1 MKKIVTLCLTCV
13 QLLIFAQAPE
23 GVNYQ
28 SVIRDNTGNLMAN
41 AFVGLKISLLQNN
54 TNGTVVY
61 EESFDASTN
70 DFGLTNIVIGN
81 GNPISGDFSLID
93 WSNGPYFI
101 QIAADENG
109 GTDYEIMGTQE
120 LMSVPYAL
128 YAKTAGNGP
137 QGEQGIQGEVGPQGM
152 QGEQGVQGD
161 AGPQGEQG
169 IQGETGP
176 QGLQGEQ
183 GVQGDAGPQGEQG
196 IQGETGLQGLQGE
209 QGIQGV
215 PGAQGL
221 QGEQGIQG
229 LQGIQGVPG
238 NDGLLPNGTETGN
251 TTFWNGTEW
260 VVDNNNIFNAGG
272 NIGIGNNN
280 PTAKLHLYGTS
291 NNASDIISE
300 TDAGRVIKHW
310 FKNDLANWSI
320 GQIGSTQAPN
330 SSFYIT
336 EESASA
342 TRLAISTGGNI
353 GIGTTSPASKF
364 EVSGGDIAINSPFK
378 YKVKDAI
385 DGDNFLMYEPTVDGL
400 RLNGFDAVF
409 ITTTDGTNATAGQ
422 DLVVRN
428 GRVGINTN
436 TPSQGLLHVNGYYS
450 DPFGNFTYYATGPN
464 TGTAAGT
471 NLNTSIFATH
481 RVVAGEF
488 NAISDARIKNIEG
501 VSNSD
506 KDLETLN
513 KIEVTDYHMIDPSH
527 GDKPVKKA
535 IAQQLEEVYPQAVSK
550 STNCIPD
557 IYLLADCNAGKIE
570 IKNNLKVGERIRLIF
585 EDKEE
590 IASVISRGANSIQT
604 NLDLSGKVFVY
615 GRQVDDFRTVDYQ
628 AVAMLNVSAT
638 QALLRRIEALEK
650 ENQALKEVNENMNA
664 LKSEVDVLQKNVLL
678 LLNDKNTAANPKKN
692 K

>member
-1 MKKIVTLCLTCV
+1 
-13 QLLIFAQAPE
+13 
-23 GVNYQ
+23 
-28 SVIRDNTGNLMAN
+28 MAN

-81 GNPISGDFSLID
+81 GTPISGDFSLID

-137 QGEQGIQGEVGPQGM
+137 QGEQGIQGEVGPQGL

-176 QGLQGEQ
+176 QGIQGEQGVQGDAGPQGEQGIQGETGLQGLQGEQ
-183 GVQGDAGPQGEQG
+183 GIQGDAGPQGEQG

-272 NIGIGNNN
+272 NIGIG
-280 PTAKLHLYGTS
+280 
-291 NNASDIISE
+291 
-300 TDAGRVIKHW
+300 
-310 FKNDLANWSI
+310 
-320 GQIGSTQAPN
+320 
-330 SSFYIT
+330 
-336 EESASA
+336 
-342 TRLAISTGGNI
+342 
-353 GIGTTSPASKF
+353 TTSPTSKF

-678 LLNDKNTAANPKKN
+678 LLNDKNTAASPKEK
-692 K
+692 

>member
-137 QGEQGIQGEVGPQGM
+137 QGEQGIQGEVGPQGLQGEQGVQGDAGPQGEQGLQGETGPQGI

-169 IQGETGP
+169 IQGETGL

-183 GVQGDAGPQGEQG
+183 GIQGDAGPQGEQG

-272 NIGIGNNN
+272 NIGIG
-280 PTAKLHLYGTS
+280 
-291 NNASDIISE
+291 
-300 TDAGRVIKHW
+300 
-310 FKNDLANWSI
+310 
-320 GQIGSTQAPN
+320 
-330 SSFYIT
+330 
-336 EESASA
+336 
-342 TRLAISTGGNI
+342 
-353 GIGTTSPASKF
+353 TTSPASKF

-409 ITTTDGTNATAGQ
+409 ITTTDGNNATAGQ

-650 ENQALKEVNENMNA
+650 ENQALKEINENMNA

-678 LLNDKNTAANPKKN
+678 LLNDKNTAASP
-692 K
+692 

>member
-41 AFVGLKISLLQNN
+41 AFVGLKISLLQNS

-137 QGEQGIQGEVGPQGM
+137 QGEQGIQGETGPQGL

-169 IQGETGP
+169 TQGETGP
-176 QGLQGEQ
+176 QGIQGEQ

-260 VVDNNNIFNAGG
+260 VVDNNNIFNG
-272 NIGIGNNN
+272 
-280 PTAKLHLYGTS
+280 
-291 NNASDIISE
+291 
-300 TDAGRVIKHW
+300 
-310 FKNDLANWSI
+310 
-320 GQIGSTQAPN
+320 
-330 SSFYIT
+330 
-336 EESASA
+336 
-342 TRLAISTGGNI
+342 GGNI

-678 LLNDKNTAANPKKN
+678 LLNDKNTAASPKEK
-692 K
+692 

>member
-128 YAKTAGNGP
+128 YAKAAGNGP

-152 QGEQGVQGD
+152 QGEQGVQGDAGPQGEQGIQGETGPQGLQGEQGVQGD

-272 NIGIGNNN
+272 NIGIG
-280 PTAKLHLYGTS
+280 
-291 NNASDIISE
+291 
-300 TDAGRVIKHW
+300 
-310 FKNDLANWSI
+310 
-320 GQIGSTQAPN
+320 
-330 SSFYIT
+330 
-336 EESASA
+336 
-342 TRLAISTGGNI
+342 
-353 GIGTTSPASKF
+353 TTSPASKF

-378 YKVKDAI
+378 YKVKNAI

-590 IASVISRGANSIQT
+590 IASVISRSANSIQT

-664 LKSEVDVLQKNVLL
+664 LKSEVDVLQKNILL

>member
-1 MKKIVTLCLTCV
+1 M
-13 QLLIFAQAPE
+13 
-23 GVNYQ
+23 
-28 SVIRDNTGNLMAN
+28 
-41 AFVGLKISLLQNN
+41 
-54 TNGTVVY
+54 
-61 EESFDASTN
+61 
-70 DFGLTNIVIGN
+70 
-81 GNPISGDFSLID
+81 
-93 WSNGPYFI
+93 
-101 QIAADENG
+101 
-109 GTDYEIMGTQE
+109 
-120 LMSVPYAL
+120 
-128 YAKTAGNGP
+128 
-137 QGEQGIQGEVGPQGM
+137 
-152 QGEQGVQGD
+152 
-161 AGPQGEQG
+161 
-169 IQGETGP
+169 
-176 QGLQGEQ
+176 
-183 GVQGDAGPQGEQG
+183 
-196 IQGETGLQGLQGE
+196 
-209 QGIQGV
+209 
-215 PGAQGL
+215 
-221 QGEQGIQG
+221 
-229 LQGIQGVPG
+229 
-238 NDGLLPNGTETGN
+238 
-251 TTFWNGTEW
+251 
-260 VVDNNNIFNAGG
+260 
-272 NIGIGNNN
+272 
-280 PTAKLHLYGTS
+280 
-291 NNASDIISE
+291 
-300 TDAGRVIKHW
+300 
-310 FKNDLANWSI
+310 
-320 GQIGSTQAPN
+320 
-330 SSFYIT
+330 
-336 EESASA
+336 
-342 TRLAISTGGNI
+342 
-353 GIGTTSPASKF
+353 
-364 EVSGGDIAINSPFK
+364 
-378 YKVKDAI
+378 KDAI

-527 GDKPVKKA
+527 GDKPIKKA

-604 NLDLSGKVFVY
+604 NLQLSGKVFVY

-678 LLNDKNTAANPKKN
+678 LLNDKNTAANPKEK
-692 K
+692 

>member
-41 AFVGLKISLLQNN
+41 AFVGLKISLLQNS

-81 GNPISGDFSLID
+81 GNSISGDFSLID

-137 QGEQGIQGEVGPQGM
+137 QGEQCIQGEVGPQGL

-176 QGLQGEQ
+176 QGIQGEQ
-183 GVQGDAGPQGEQG
+183 GVQGDAGPQGEQGIQGETGLQGSQGEQGIQGDAGPQGEQG

-260 VVDNNNIFNAGG
+260 VVDNNNIFNG
-272 NIGIGNNN
+272 
-280 PTAKLHLYGTS
+280 
-291 NNASDIISE
+291 
-300 TDAGRVIKHW
+300 
-310 FKNDLANWSI
+310 
-320 GQIGSTQAPN
+320 
-330 SSFYIT
+330 
-336 EESASA
+336 
-342 TRLAISTGGNI
+342 GGNI
-353 GIGTTSPASKF
+353 GIGTTSPTSKF

-678 LLNDKNTAANPKKN
+678 LLNDKNTAASPKEK
-692 K
+692 

>member
-1 MKKIVTLCLTCV
+1 
-13 QLLIFAQAPE
+13 
-23 GVNYQ
+23 
-28 SVIRDNTGNLMAN
+28 
-41 AFVGLKISLLQNN
+41 
-54 TNGTVVY
+54 
-61 EESFDASTN
+61 
-70 DFGLTNIVIGN
+70 
-81 GNPISGDFSLID
+81 
-93 WSNGPYFI
+93 
-101 QIAADENG
+101 
-109 GTDYEIMGTQE
+109 
-120 LMSVPYAL
+120 MSVPYAL

-137 QGEQGIQGEVGPQGM
+137 QGEQGIQGEVGPQGL

-176 QGLQGEQ
+176 QGIQGEQGVQGDAGPQGEQGIQGETGLQGLQGEQ
-183 GVQGDAGPQGEQG
+183 GIQGDAGPQGEQG

-272 NIGIGNNN
+272 NIGIG
-280 PTAKLHLYGTS
+280 
-291 NNASDIISE
+291 
-300 TDAGRVIKHW
+300 
-310 FKNDLANWSI
+310 
-320 GQIGSTQAPN
+320 
-330 SSFYIT
+330 
-336 EESASA
+336 
-342 TRLAISTGGNI
+342 
-353 GIGTTSPASKF
+353 TTSPTSKF

-678 LLNDKNTAANPKKN
+678 LLNDKNTAASPKEK
-692 K
+692 

>member
-41 AFVGLKISLLQNN
+41 AFVGLKISLLQNS

-137 QGEQGIQGEVGPQGM
+137 QGEQGIQGEV
-152 QGEQGVQGD
+152 
-161 AGPQGEQG
+161 
-169 IQGETGP
+169 GP

-272 NIGIGNNN
+272 NIGIG
-280 PTAKLHLYGTS
+280 
-291 NNASDIISE
+291 
-300 TDAGRVIKHW
+300 
-310 FKNDLANWSI
+310 
-320 GQIGSTQAPN
+320 
-330 SSFYIT
+330 
-336 EESASA
+336 
-342 TRLAISTGGNI
+342 
-353 GIGTTSPASKF
+353 TTSPTSKF

-378 YKVKDAI
+378 YKVKNAI

-557 IYLLADCNAGKIE
+557 IYLLADCNAGTIE

-590 IASVISRGANSIQT
+590 IASVISRSANSIQT